1 MVLALRSHFTLAL
14 APLAL
19 SSNIFLNFCFCGL
32 IFGSTIRLCSIMLWS
47 TPHRLFVGQMNTSL
61 LWNINLCSCSS
72 YSSNNWVPIN
82 TFLWI
87 ISSHN
92 NASFYW
98 SKGATF
104 LSLCSQLPSYLRFSL
119 HPLDCH
125 ILRWFHRALAYSS
138 TNMLNVQRLL
148 KVFSVPLPIMVL
160 HE

>member
-1 MVLALRSHFTLAL
+1 MYGPSIKKSFY
-14 APLAL
+14 
-19 SSNIFLNFCFCGL
+19 
-32 IFGSTIRLCSIMLWS
+32 FGSGTFGSFLKYLPQLLLLWLDFWVNNKTMLDYA
-47 TPHRLFVGQMNTSL
+47 LVNTT
-61 LWNINLCSCSS
+61 WNINLCSCSS